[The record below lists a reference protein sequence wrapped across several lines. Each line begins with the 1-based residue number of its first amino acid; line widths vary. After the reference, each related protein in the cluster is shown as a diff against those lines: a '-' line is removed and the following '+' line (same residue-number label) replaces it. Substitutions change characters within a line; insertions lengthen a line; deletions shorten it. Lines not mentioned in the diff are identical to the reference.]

1 MLTTMRKLL
10 RRPKLDQYLGYLT
23 VLLAT
28 LALSSPVQA
37 QNLEFDD
44 ISKSDLEK
52 IMDEV
57 SSNFHHTSVSG
68 AGTLGSIFG
77 FELGVIGGITK
88 TPEINKLVKEQDPNE
103 DVEQVPHGTLLGVLT
118 VPLGITAEVG
128 IVPEVGSGDFKFS
141 RQSLGVK
148 WTITE
153 VLLTDLPVSLAIKG
167 HYTKADLEF
176 EQPVNGQD
184 TKVKVEDTVTG
195 FLFLVSKNFAIVE
208 PYAGV
213 GYLMSD
219 GEIDVSGSSTIFN
232 FTAATQASAK
242 NSSMQFLAGA
252 ELKLLVFKVGAE
264 YSRQFDTD
272 RYSLKL
278 AVYF

>member
-1 MLTTMRKLL
+1 MKIQLRLKNFIQLT
-10 RRPKLDQYLGYLT
+10 
-23 VLLAT
+23 A
-28 LALSSPVQA
+28 LALGLALGAQNVQA
-37 QNLEFDD
+37 QTLEFDN
-44 ISKSDLEK
+44 ISQEDLEN

-57 SSNFHHTSVSG
+57 SANFHHTSVSG
-68 AGTLGSIFG
+68 ANTLGSIFG
-77 FELGVIGGITK
+77 FELGLIGGITK
-88 TPEINKLVKEQDPNE
+88 TPKIDALVKEQDPDE
-103 DVEQVPHGTLLGVLT
+103 SAEQVPHGTLLGVLT
-118 VPLGITAEVG
+118 VPLGITAELG

-167 HYTKADLEF
+167 HYTKAELEF

-184 TKVKVEDTVTG
+184 TKVKVEDSVTG

-208 PYAGV
+208 PYAGI

-219 GEIDVSGSSTIFN
+219 GDIDVSGTSTIFN
-232 FTAATQASAK
+232 FTTSQQASAK
-242 NSSMQFLAGA
+242 NSTTQFLVGA
-252 ELKLLVFKVGAE
+252 ELKLLVFKMGAE